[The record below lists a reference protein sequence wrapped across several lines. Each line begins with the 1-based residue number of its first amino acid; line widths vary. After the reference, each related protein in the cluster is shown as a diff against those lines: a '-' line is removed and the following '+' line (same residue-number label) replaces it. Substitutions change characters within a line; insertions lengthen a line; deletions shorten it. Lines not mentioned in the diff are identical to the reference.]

1 MRKLIKTYWLP
12 AAVLLV
18 VFFNEL
24 FNCFAIITGIAIESG
39 MKQYEAILLAAVGY
53 SMMASDFFRK
63 KISKR
68 EHRIIA
74 VLFAMLFL
82 YMLTPVFY
90 GGPQPS
96 HTVYLLVF
104 GSECI
109 PAAYIGIR
117 LARSQ
122 SFHKVIILLPFVVIP
137 ISLLIG
143 TIGLTAAMMGT
154 IASNSSGIGDEAGL
168 NYQILSYF
176 MAFSYTY
183 AFYYTFY
190 GNQKPGMINHI
201 LRMVMAVDMFYCAV
215 VCLLGGGRGA
225 FVYIVAIT
233 LFILFYYF
241 KSSKKHRAHAFVI
254 TALLII
260 ASFYV
265 ISSMDIMNS
274 AGMGRITGKL
284 TEDESRSELYN
295 TAFDVFL
302 TSPIVG
308 RGMGSVWWTIGF
320 YCHNLILDLLS
331 ETGLL
336 GALFFLSVIW
346 KSIIKLYKYSYVD
359 KFYLFLLF
367 VLTGELT
374 NCMFSGYYIAAYNV
388 YFVCA
393 FAYCLPYKTAK
404 LNVK

>member
-12 AAVLLV
+12 AAVLFV

-24 FNCFAIITGIAIESG
+24 FNCFAIVTGTAIESG

-53 SMMASDFFRK
+53 SMMASDFFKK
-63 KISKR
+63 KITKR

-90 GGPQPS
+90 GGSQPS

-117 LARSQ
+117 LARSK

-143 TIGLTAAMMGT
+143 TIGLAAAMMGT
-154 IASNSSGIGDEAGL
+154 VVHSSSGIGDEAGL

-183 AFYYTFY
+183 AFYYAFY
-190 GNQKPGMINHI
+190 GNKESGIINHL
-201 LRMVMAVDMFYCAV
+201 LRVVMAVDMFYCAV

-233 LFILFYYF
+233 LFMLFYYF
-241 KSSKKHRAHAFVI
+241 KSSKKHRAHAFVVV
-254 TALLII
+254 ALLII
-260 ASFYV
+260 ASVYV

-274 AGMGRITGKL
+274 AGMGRIIGKL